1 VNANL
6 QKFLAGLGAVAL
18 SAGMAGCASE
28 MTRDSHSPVRLV
40 VNSLEVNDEQSTLL
54 SDVIRL
60 VRQPAPCSPTSP
72 CPSVFNDSAVV
83 NLSII
88 LRDPGTPGSPSSPST
103 LNQVTINRYRVTYRR
118 ADGHNTPGVDV
129 PYDFDSALTVTVPPS
144 GDVEVAFQIVRHS
157 AKEEAPLAALR
168 YTDDI
173 ISTIGEVT
181 FYGRDQAGNDVSAS
195 ARIGIDFGDFADSNN

>member
-18 SAGMAGCASE
+18 SAGMAGCGSE
-28 MTRDSHSPVRLV
+28 MVRDSHSPVRLIV
-40 VNSLEVNDEQSTLL
+40 SSLEVNEQNTLL

-60 VRQPAPCSPTSP
+60 VRQPAPCSAQSP
-72 CPSVFNDSAVV
+72 CPSVFNDMATVSLTLQFRDAAT
-83 NLSII
+83 SI
-88 LRDPGTPGSPSSPST
+88 SPT
-103 LNQVTINRYRVTYRR
+103 LVNQVTINRYRVKYRR
-118 ADGHNTPGVDV
+118 ADNHNNPGVDV
-129 PYDFDSALTVTVPPS
+129 PYDFDSALTVTVPAS
-144 GDVEVAFQIVRHS
+144 GNAEAAFQIVRHS

-173 ISTIGEVT
+173 ISTIAEVT

-195 ARIGIDFGDFADSNN
+195 ASIGIDFGDFADAAN

>member
-6 QKFLAGLGAVAL
+6 QKLLAGLGAVAL
-18 SAGMAGCASE
+18 SAGMAGCGSE
-28 MTRDSHSPVRLV
+28 MVRDSQSPVRLV
-40 VNSLEVNDEQSTLL
+40 VNSLEVDKQSTLL

-60 VRQPAPCSPTSP
+60 VRQPAPCTAQSP
-72 CPSVFNDSAVV
+72 CPSVFNDMAVV
-83 NLSII
+83 QLSIQ
-88 LRDPGTPGSPSSPST
+88 LRDIGVPTSPSSPST
-103 LNQVTINRYRVTYRR
+103 LNQITINRYRVKYRR

-144 GDVEVAFQIVRHS
+144 GSAESAFQLVRHS

-173 ISTIGEVT
+173 ISTIAEVT
-181 FYGRDQAGNDVSAS
+181 FYGRDQVGNEVSAS
-195 ARIGIDFGDFADSNN
+195 ASIGIDFGDFADTNN